1 MKLFRNRIFLSFII
15 AFLLVSMIV
24 GCKKKNKVINKDNLQ
39 LYNESK
45 IIDSIPLKDCE
56 VKIGNQIWMI
66 QNLNVDTFRN
76 GDIIPE
82 VTDPI
87 EWSKLRA
94 PAWCNLGNVKENGEC
109 YGKLYNWYAVN
120 DPRGLAPNGYHIPKL
135 SEWNELVKSLGGVK
149 SATNSLRTTNGW
161 TGNVGTNI
169 SGFSAVPASYRAK
182 DGTFYNVGY
191 FAGWWSS
198 TEKDKNY
205 ALVFGLGWD
214 IKTTNIEKIVKQ
226 FGCSVRCIRN

>member
-1 MKLFRNRIFLSFII
+1 MKMFNLRIYLSILI
-15 AFLLVSMIV
+15 VGLLVSMIV
-24 GCKKKNKVINKDNLQ
+24 GCKKKNKVINNDNLHV
-39 LYNESK
+39 YNESK
-45 IIDSIPLKDCE
+45 IIDSIPIKDYE

-120 DPRGLAPNGYHIPKL
+120 DPRGLATNGYHIPSL
-135 SEWNELVKSLGGVK
+135 AEWNELVKSLGGVK
-149 SATNSLRTTNGW
+149 SANKSLRSTNGW
-161 TGNVGTNI
+161 IADRSFNV
-169 SGFSAVPASYRAK
+169 SGFSAIPAAYRSK
-182 DGTFYNVGY
+182 DGTFYNAGY
-191 FAGWWSS
+191 FAGWWTI
-198 TEKDKNY
+198 TENDKNCVF
-205 ALVFGLGWD
+205 VFGLGWD
-214 IKTTNIEKIVKQ
+214 RYETAVEKIAKE
-226 FGCSVRCIRN
+226 FGISVRCLRD